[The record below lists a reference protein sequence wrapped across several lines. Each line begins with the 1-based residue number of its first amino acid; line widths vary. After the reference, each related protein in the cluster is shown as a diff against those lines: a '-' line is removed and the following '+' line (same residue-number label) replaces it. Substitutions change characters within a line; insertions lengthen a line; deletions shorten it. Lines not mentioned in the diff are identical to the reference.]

1 MLLLMIYISISATV
15 LYFALQAGMLVSTKN
30 IVDTLPIWKRAL
42 VYAFGVISVIPIIAW
57 AIISELI
64 EKLQK

>member
-1 MLLLMIYISISATV
+1 MLLLMIYIGTSAIV
-15 LYFALQAGMLVSTKN
+15 LYFALQSGMLVSTKN

-42 VYAFGVISVIPIIAW
+42 VYAFGVISVIPIIVW
-57 AIISELI
+57 AIILELI

>member
-1 MLLLMIYISISATV
+1 MLLLMIYIGISAIV
-15 LYFALQAGMLVSTKN
+15 LYFAFQSAMLVSTKN

-42 VYAFGVISVIPIIAW
+42 VYAFGVISVIPIIVW